1 MTTYVFPGQG
11 SQIVGMSE
19 DFYKNFSIAKNTL
32 EEIEDY
38 SKINLKEII
47 FKDPNNQLI
56 LTNYTQIAIFAA
68 SLCIF
73 KTYQNEK
80 GLNLNS
86 INTMLGHSLGEYSAL
101 ACSEKLSLKD
111 CSIILKRRGELM
123 HNAVE
128 PNKTGMAALIGLS
141 SSQVQNI
148 IDQNNLNIQIANDN
162 SQIQIVISGSIKELE
177 NSKPAFL
184 DNKVKKFVKLN
195 VSAAFHSDYMLTAQ
209 KELSLEIDKLNFLS
223 NNINIISNFNAKISN
238 ESVGIKESL
247 KNQMANKVRWTE
259 SIKNLE
265 KEGENKIIEIGP
277 GKILSGLIKRIST
290 NFDIKSINTIN
301 DLDNNL

>member
-19 DFYKNFSIAKNTL
+19 DFYKNFAIAKKTL

-47 FKDPNNQLI
+47 FKDPNNQLN

-111 CSIILKRRGELM
+111 CSMILKRRGELM

-162 SQIQIVISGSIKELE
+162 SQIQIVISGGINELE

-265 KEGENKIIEIGP
+265 KDGENKIIEIGP
-277 GKILSGLIKRIST
+277 GNILSGLIKRIST
-290 NFDIKSINTIN
+290 NFDIKSINTIY
-301 DLDNNL
+301 DLDNK

>member
-162 SQIQIVISGSIKELE
+162 SQIQIVISGSINELE

-195 VSAAFHSDYMLTAQ
+195 VSAAFHSDYMLNAQ

>member
-19 DFYKNFSIAKNTL
+19 DFYKNFVIAKNTL

-47 FKDPNNQLI
+47 FKDPNNQLN

-73 KTYQNEK
+73 KTYKNEK

-148 IDQNNLNIQIANDN
+148 IDQNDLNVQIANDN
-162 SQIQIVISGSIKELE
+162 SQIQIVISGSINELE

-195 VSAAFHSDYMLTAQ
+195 VSAAFHSDYMLNAQ

-238 ESVGIKESL
+238 ESGGIKESL

-265 KEGENKIIEIGP
+265 KDGENKIIEIGP
-277 GKILSGLIKRIST
+277 GNILSGLIKRIST
-290 NFDIKSINTIN
+290 NFDIKSINTIY
-301 DLDNNL
+301 DLDNK

>member
-11 SQIVGMSE
+11 SQIVGMSI
-19 DFYKNFSIAKNTL
+19 DFYNNFAIAKNTL

-38 SKINLKEII
+38 SKINLREII
-47 FKDPNNQLI
+47 FKDPNNQLN

-162 SQIQIVISGSIKELE
+162 SQIQIVISGSINELE

-195 VSAAFHSDYMLTAQ
+195 VSAAFHSNYMLNAQ
-209 KELSLEIDKLNFLS
+209 KELNLEIDKFNFLS

-238 ESVGIKESL
+238 ESMDIKESL

-265 KEGENKIIEIGP
+265 KDGENKIIEIGP

-290 NFDIKSINTIN
+290 NFDIQSINTIN

>member
-19 DFYKNFSIAKNTL
+19 DFYNNFAIAKNTL

-162 SQIQIVISGSIKELE
+162 SQIQIVISGSINELE

>member
-19 DFYKNFSIAKNTL
+19 DFYKNFAVAKNTI

-47 FKDPNNQLI
+47 FKDPNNQLN

-73 KTYQNEK
+73 KTYKNEK

-111 CSIILKRRGELM
+111 CSIILKKRGELM

-148 IDQNNLNIQIANDN
+148 IDQNDLNVQIANDN
-162 SQIQIVISGSIKELE
+162 SQIQIVISGSINELE

-195 VSAAFHSDYMLTAQ
+195 VSAAFHSDYMLNAQ

-238 ESVGIKESL
+238 ESGGIKESL

-265 KEGENKIIEIGP
+265 KDGENKIIEIGP
-277 GKILSGLIKRIST
+277 GNILSGLIKRIST
-290 NFDIKSINTIN
+290 NFDIKSINTIY
-301 DLDNNL
+301 DLDNK